1 MSLWKQ
7 IKGLFAENKQQQPET
22 NANSEEKLIRHEPL
36 DRKENFL
43 AYFQKWLASNTKEQM
58 LDWLYAQYQ
67 DHCCCGQAEAAIHF
81 MIIPSVSGFVIHFD
95 ESRWRPM
102 DFECLFDFFKQQF
115 KQAGYRLQLA
125 ELKVTEKDG
134 LQEEIARYYL
144 KPPREFGLAYG
155 EQMDQIFGN
164 IMLTLTKV
172 NEQMINLKLSATSY
186 NDHLYKA
193 PKDFSA
199 LMQDICEAY

>member
-1 MSLWKQ
+1 MSLWNQ
-7 IKGLFAENKQQQPET
+7 IKGLFGENRPQTPESKCP
-22 NANSEEKLIRHEPL
+22 SEETLIRHETL

-43 AYFQKWLASNTKEQM
+43 TYFQQWLASNTKEQM

-67 DHCCCGQAEAAIHF
+67 DYCCCGQAEAAIHF

-95 ESRWRPM
+95 EERWRPM

-115 KQAGYRLQLA
+115 KQGGYRLQLA
-125 ELKVTEKDG
+125 EVKVTERDG
-134 LQEEIARYYL
+134 LEEEMARYYL
-144 KPPREFGLAYG
+144 KPPREFGLPYG
-155 EQMDQIFGN
+155 HKMDQIFGN
-164 IMLTLTKV
+164 IMLTLCKL
-172 NEQMINLKLSATSY
+172 NGQMINLKLSATSY